1 MATNKISTE
10 QSKKASE
17 LLGRLDK
24 IAAAIETNHEA
35 WGMSFEAAKSLVNH
49 LDKIADDLEVSVY
62 GEESLLRRQAS
73 ILKAAKVIQQDSDEP
88 YMATFANPMAPHQT
102 EGDEPYMNAY
112 GDDQS
117 SAVASGKST
126 SGRPLAPGH

>member
-1 MATNKISTE
+1 MATNKISAE

-24 IAAAIETNHEA
+24 IAAEIQANHES
-35 WGMSFEAAKSLVNH
+35 WGMSFDTAKSLVNH
-49 LDKIADDLEVSVY
+49 LDKVADDLEVSVY

-73 ILKAAKVIQQDSDEP
+73 ILKSAKVIQQDKDEA

-102 EGDEPYMNAY
+102 ESDEAYMGAY

-117 SAVASGKST
+117 SAVASGKSS